1 MMPRMTGPQFAKQI
15 HAAMPE
21 SKVLYMTG
29 YTDQML
35 EPIGSQLLAFIQ

>member
-1 MMPRMTGPQFAKQI
+1 
-15 HAAMPE
+15 MPE

-35 EPIGSQLLAFIQ
+35 ETIGSQLLAFIQ